1 MALPDVVTHEE
12 SPQARWHAARPGWR
26 PGTDLACPGWRHG
39 TDLALTGG
47 LTFTGDVTFTG

>member
-12 SPQARWHAARPGWR
+12 SPQGHAACPGWR
-26 PGTDLACPGWRHG
+26 HGTDLACPGWRHG